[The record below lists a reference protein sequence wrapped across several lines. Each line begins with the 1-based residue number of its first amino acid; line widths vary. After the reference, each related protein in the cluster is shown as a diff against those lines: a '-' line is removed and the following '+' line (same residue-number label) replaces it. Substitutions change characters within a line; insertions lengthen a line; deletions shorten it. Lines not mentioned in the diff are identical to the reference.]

1 MQKQY
6 IYEVARVRAKE
17 VDLFSLQDIRA
28 LLSCP
33 SLESCFSF
41 LKDHSWGDDSC
52 KTVEDFI
59 DFQTNAVWDLV
70 KELVPDEI
78 VFDLFKLPHD
88 YNNLKTA
95 IKYLANDQEI
105 THMFFEISTV
115 NPDDILE
122 AIELK
127 NFEKLPEHMRETA
140 KEARAALFETTDAQ
154 LCDSIIDKGLLNAM
168 ADLAKKSK
176 NELCQEYVKIHT
188 DIANI
193 KIAVR
198 GCRMKQSL
206 SFFEKSLAKCGS
218 LDVKRLAECASKSMD
233 DICDYIY
240 FTDYKD
246 IISTLKESMAKFEVL
261 CENLIT
267 TLMRK
272 QKYNSFTVSPI
283 FAYIYAKFNEIKNVR
298 TILISKEGNISD
310 EIIEERLRDTYV

>member
-17 VDLFSLQDIRA
+17 MDLFSLQDIRT
-28 LLSCP
+28 LLSCS

-52 KTVEDFI
+52 NTVEDFI

-70 KELVPDEI
+70 KELTPDEV
-78 VFDLFKLPHD
+78 VFNLYKFPND

-95 IKYLANDQEI
+95 IKYLVNDQEI
-105 THMFFEISTV
+105 AHMFFKISTV
-115 NPDDILE
+115 NPNDILE

-127 NFEKLPEHMRETA
+127 KFEKLPEHMRKTA

-154 LCDSIIDKGLLNAM
+154 LCDSIIDKGLLDAM

-176 NELCQEYVKIHT
+176 NKLCQEYVKIHA

-198 GCRMKQSL
+198 GCRMGQPL
-206 SFFEKSLAKCGS
+206 SFFEKSLARCGT
-218 LDVKRLAECASKSMD
+218 LDVDRLAENASKSMD

-240 FTDYKD
+240 FTNYKD
-246 IISTLKESMAKFEVL
+246 IIPTLKKSMAKFEVL
-261 CENLIT
+261 CENFINA
-267 TLMRK
+267 LMRE
-272 QKYNSFTVSPI
+272 QKSNSFTVSPI
-283 FAYIYAKFNEIKNVR
+283 FAYVYAKFNEIKNVR